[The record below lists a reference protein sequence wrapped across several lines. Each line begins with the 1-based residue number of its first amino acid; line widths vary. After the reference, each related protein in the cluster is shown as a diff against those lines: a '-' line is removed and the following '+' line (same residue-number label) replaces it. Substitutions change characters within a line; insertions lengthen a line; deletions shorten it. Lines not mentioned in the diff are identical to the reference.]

1 MNTEQ
6 LAHMADV
13 TRRYGR
19 FRPCGA
25 GLGVV
30 WGGALLGTLGV
41 MTLTWSWQAYGADAL
56 QGQSF
61 WRFLRDTPLSPPGW
75 LQLSALLAPFV
86 GWLGLVAIQAWVDG
100 QFGAVTAE
108 AEACARRLKGP
119 RWMMPFMV
127 MLMAGL
133 LAGVLVWDGQLA
145 AVRGVAGI
153 AAIGAW
159 ALVWGRQSRDQ
170 LTLLVM
176 FALSV
181 PSIYVL
187 AATDTQAKFTAGNL
201 AIFATYFVL
210 MLFLLLQ
217 GLKRFSQFV
226 RVRADLLAMQP
237 VDE

>member
-1 MNTEQ
+1 MNSEQ

-25 GLGVV
+25 GLGVI
-30 WGGALLGTLGV
+30 WGGVLLGTLGIL
-41 MTLTWSWQAYGADAL
+41 TLQWAWQVYSTDAL
-56 QGQSF
+56 AGQTF
-61 WRFLRDTPLSPPGW
+61 WRFMRDTPMTPPGW
-75 LQLSALLAPFV
+75 LQLAALLAPFV
-86 GWLGLVAIQAWVDG
+86 GWAGLVAIQTWVDG

-108 AEACARRLKGP
+108 AEACARPLKGP
-119 RWMMPFMV
+119 RWMAPFMV

-153 AAIGAW
+153 LAIGAW
-159 ALVWGRQSRDQ
+159 ALVWGRRSRDQ

-176 FALSV
+176 FAVSV

-187 AATDTQAKFTAGNL
+187 AATDTNAKFTAGNL

-217 GLKRFSQFV
+217 GIKRFSQFV
-226 RVRADLLAMQP
+226 RVRADLMAMQP

>member
-25 GLGVV
+25 GLGVI
-30 WGGALLGTLGV
+30 WAGLLLGTLGILSLQW
-41 MTLTWSWQAYGADAL
+41 TWQAYTADAL
-56 QGQSF
+56 AGQTF
-61 WRFLRDTPLSPPGW
+61 WRFLRDTPMTPPGW
-75 LQLSALLAPFV
+75 LQLAALLAPFV
-86 GWLGLVAIQAWVDG
+86 GWAGLVVIQAWVDG

-108 AEACARRLKGP
+108 AEACGRPLKGP
-119 RWMMPFMV
+119 RWMAPFMV

-153 AAIGAW
+153 LAIGAW
-159 ALVWGRQSRDQ
+159 ALVWGRHSRDQ

-176 FALSV
+176 FAVSI

-187 AATDTQAKFTAGNL
+187 AATDTNAKFTAGNL

-210 MLFLLLQ
+210 MMFLLLQ
-217 GLKRFSQFV
+217 GIRRFSQFV
-226 RVRADLLAMQP
+226 RVRADLMAMEP